1 MSKKSKKEKLN
12 KEALEL
18 SSDQWILEVA
28 DTYDRTEPNR
38 QLTGLLASED
48 EAREKASELAKEM
61 GPFEKM
67 YVVGPN
73 NLKYPWR

>member
-1 MSKKSKKEKLN
+1 MSKKSKKENLK
-12 KEALEL
+12 KEALKL
-18 SSDQWILEVA
+18 SSDQWFLEVA

-48 EAREKASELAKEM
+48 EVRGMASELAKEM
-61 GPFEKM
+61 GPFEKI

-73 NLKYPWR
+73 NLKYTWR

>member
-1 MSKKSKKEKLN
+1 MSKKGKKEKLN
-12 KEALEL
+12 KKALEL
-18 SSDQWILEVA
+18 SSDQWFLEVA

-38 QLTGLLASED
+38 QLTGFLASED
-48 EAREKASELAKEM
+48 EAREKASELSKEM
-61 GPFEKM
+61 GPFEKI